1 MSYSGSRPCCV
12 RRCDNQG
19 VTQARRAFITN
30 KGSVVFLSWAE
41 PEYLI
46 VQGPQKGAR
55 GKDKANDYLPVNQA
69 FPAVVTVLLP
79 QKICYITAS

>member
-12 RRCDNQG
+12 RHCDNQE

-41 PEYLI
+41 PEYSTL
-46 VQGPQKGAR
+46 QGPQKAAR
-55 GKDKANDYLPVNQA
+55 GRDKAKDYLPVNQA
-69 FPAVVTVLLP
+69 FPAVG
-79 QKICYITAS
+79 TAHFPR